1 MWFSDYLFSNALTTW
16 EEKFAQGMW
25 ILDVLSL
32 GQKRFVLAAKTG
44 FCWRARHPPA
54 TLSQ

>member
-44 FCWRARHPPA
+44 FCWQARHPPA